1 MTHAE
6 QLKEIFD
13 ALRDAGRCT
22 SKKEFAALVGVNY
35 STIVNAMAGRERYSS
50 DKLVARAKQVL
61 NEQGASVQEKAPTP
75 KEVVVPAET
84 LELYNHLS
92 RTIEKQA
99 EIIAALLGEKQQK
112 KKAE

>member
-13 ALRDAGRCT
+13 ALRDSGRCT
-22 SKKEFAALVGVNY
+22 SKKEFAALIGVNY

-61 NEQGASVQEKAPTP
+61 NEQGASVHEQEPAH
-75 KEVVVPAET
+75 KEVVIPSET